1 MKSMTGFGNSLIN
14 RENIEI
20 EFEVKSINARFLDL
34 RIYLPRELSFYETEI
49 RKHIIG
55 ILSRGTI
62 EVRVNFKD
70 HREPKLVLD
79 KTKLLKYNDM
89 AIEAAKLL
97 ASEEIVSIEFLLKEQ
112 GVIEIADR
120 LAEDETLANVLN
132 EALEQALHRINE
144 SLLVEGRQIKQMLI
158 DSMQKIQKALNA
170 ISEMCEPFKKELYET
185 MHRHIEEL
193 MGTYTKENLEQRL
206 IQELAI
212 YIDKYDIGEELSRL
226 NAHINTF
233 NSTLQGEGDIGKT
246 LNFIIQE
253 MQREANTL
261 GSKFSTAQS
270 FPWILAIKEE
280 IEKCREMIQNV
291 A

>member
-1 MKSMTGFGNSLIN
+1 MTGFGNSLIN
-14 RENIEI
+14 RDNIEI

-233 NSTLQGEGDIGKT
+233 NSTLQLEGDIGKT

>member
-1 MKSMTGFGNSLIN
+1 MKSMTGFGSSLIN
-14 RENIEI
+14 RDNIEI
-20 EFEVKSINARFLDL
+20 ELEIKSINARFLDL
-34 RIYLPRELSFYETEI
+34 RIFLPRELSFYETEI
-49 RKHIIG
+49 RQHIIG
-55 ILSRGTI
+55 VLSRGTI
-62 EVRVNFKD
+62 EVRINFND
-70 HREPKLVLD
+70 YREPKLVLN
-79 KTKLLKYNDM
+79 KTKLLKYNDLAM
-89 AIEAAKLL
+89 EAAKLL
-97 ASEEIVSIEFLLKEQ
+97 ASEEVVSIEFLLKEQ

-120 LAEDETLANVLN
+120 LAEDEMLANVLN

-144 SLLVEGRQIKQMLI
+144 SMLVEGRQIKQMLI

-170 ISEMCEPFKKELYET
+170 ISEMCEPFKKELFET

-193 MGTYTKENLEQRL
+193 MGTYPKENLEQRL

-226 NAHINTF
+226 YAHINTF

>member
-1 MKSMTGFGNSLIN
+1 MKSMTGFGSSLIN
-14 RENIEI
+14 RDNIEI
-20 EFEVKSINARFLDL
+20 ELEIKSINARFLDL
-34 RIYLPRELSFYETEI
+34 RIFLPRELSFYETEI
-49 RKHIIG
+49 RQHIIG
-55 ILSRGTI
+55 VLSRGTI
-62 EVRVNFKD
+62 EVRINFND
-70 HREPKLVLD
+70 YREPKLVLN
-79 KTKLLKYNDM
+79 KTKLLKYNDLAM
-89 AIEAAKLL
+89 EAAKLL
-97 ASEEIVSIEFLLKEQ
+97 ASEEVVSIEFLLKEQ
-112 GVIEIADR
+112 GVIESADR
-120 LAEDETLANVLN
+120 LAEDEMLANVLN

-144 SLLVEGRQIKQMLI
+144 SMLVEGRQIKQMLI

-233 NSTLQGEGDIGKT
+233 NSTLQLEGDIGKT

>member
-144 SLLVEGRQIKQMLI
+144 SMLVEGRQIKQMLI

>member
-120 LAEDETLANVLN
+120 LAEDEMLANVLN

-144 SLLVEGRQIKQMLI
+144 SMLVEGRQIKQMLI

-170 ISEMCEPFKKELYET
+170 ISEMCEPFKKELFET

-193 MGTYTKENLEQRL
+193 MGTYPKENLEQRL

-226 NAHINTF
+226 YAHINTF

>member
-1 MKSMTGFGNSLIN
+1 MKSMTGFGSSLIN
-14 RENIEI
+14 RDNIEI
-20 EFEVKSINARFLDL
+20 ELEIKSINARFLDL
-34 RIYLPRELSFYETEI
+34 RIFLPRELSFYETEI

-233 NSTLQGEGDIGKT
+233 NSTLQVEGDIGKT

>member
-1 MKSMTGFGNSLIN
+1 MKSMTGFGSSLIN
-14 RENIEI
+14 RDNIEI
-20 EFEVKSINARFLDL
+20 ELEIKSINARFLDL
-34 RIYLPRELSFYETEI
+34 RIFLPRELSFYETEI
-49 RKHIIG
+49 RQHIIG
-55 ILSRGTI
+55 VLSRGTI
-62 EVRVNFKD
+62 EVRINFND
-70 HREPKLVLD
+70 YREPKLVLN
-79 KTKLLKYNDM
+79 KTKLLKYNDLAM
-89 AIEAAKLL
+89 EAAKLL
-97 ASEEIVSIEFLLKEQ
+97 ASEEVVSIEFLLKEQ
-112 GVIEIADR
+112 GVIESADR
-120 LAEDETLANVLN
+120 LAEDEMLANVLN

-170 ISEMCEPFKKELYET
+170 ISEMCEPFKKELFET

-193 MGTYTKENLEQRL
+193 MGTYPKENLEQRL

-226 NAHINTF
+226 YAHINTF

>member
-1 MKSMTGFGNSLIN
+1 MKSMTGFGSSLIN
-14 RENIEI
+14 RDNIEI
-20 EFEVKSINARFLDL
+20 ELEIKSINARFLDL
-34 RIYLPRELSFYETEI
+34 RIFLPRELSFYETEI
-49 RKHIIG
+49 RQHIIG
-55 ILSRGTI
+55 VLSRGTI
-62 EVRVNFKD
+62 EVRINFND
-70 HREPKLVLD
+70 YREPKLVLN
-79 KTKLLKYNDM
+79 KTKLLKYNDLAM
-89 AIEAAKLL
+89 EAAKLL
-97 ASEEIVSIEFLLKEQ
+97 ASEEVVSIEFLLKEQ

-170 ISEMCEPFKKELYET
+170 ISEMCEPFKKELFET

-193 MGTYTKENLEQRL
+193 MGTYPKENLEQRL

-226 NAHINTF
+226 YAHINTF

>member
-1 MKSMTGFGNSLIN
+1 MTGFGSSLIN
-14 RENIEI
+14 RDNIEI
-20 EFEVKSINARFLDL
+20 ELEIKSINARFLDL
-34 RIYLPRELSFYETEI
+34 RIFLPRELSFYETEI
-49 RKHIIG
+49 RQHIIG
-55 ILSRGTI
+55 VLSRGTI
-62 EVRVNFKD
+62 EVRINFND
-70 HREPKLVLD
+70 YREPKLVLN
-79 KTKLLKYNDM
+79 KTKLLKYNDLAM
-89 AIEAAKLL
+89 EAAKLL
-97 ASEEIVSIEFLLKEQ
+97 ASEEVVSIEFLLKEQ
-112 GVIEIADR
+112 GVIESADR
-120 LAEDETLANVLN
+120 LAEDEMLANVLN

-144 SLLVEGRQIKQMLI
+144 SMLVEGRQIKQMLI

-170 ISEMCEPFKKELYET
+170 ISEMCEPFKKELFET

-193 MGTYTKENLEQRL
+193 MGTYPKENLEQRL

-233 NSTLQGEGDIGKT
+233 NSTLQVEGDIGKT

>member
-1 MKSMTGFGNSLIN
+1 MTGFGNSLIN

-193 MGTYTKENLEQRL
+193 MGTYPKENLEQRL

-233 NSTLQGEGDIGKT
+233 NSTLQVEGDIGKT

>member
-233 NSTLQGEGDIGKT
+233 NSTLQVEGDIGKT

-270 FPWILAIKEE
+270 FPLILAIKEE

>member
-1 MKSMTGFGNSLIN
+1 MKSMTGFGSSLIN
-14 RENIEI
+14 RDNIEI
-20 EFEVKSINARFLDL
+20 ELEIKSINARFLDL
-34 RIYLPRELSFYETEI
+34 RIFLPRELSFYETEI
-49 RKHIIG
+49 RQHIIG
-55 ILSRGTI
+55 VLSRGTI
-62 EVRVNFKD
+62 EVRINFND
-70 HREPKLVLD
+70 YREPKLVLN
-79 KTKLLKYNDM
+79 KTKLLKYNDLAM
-89 AIEAAKLL
+89 EAAKLL
-97 ASEEIVSIEFLLKEQ
+97 ASEEVVSIEFLLKEQ
-112 GVIEIADR
+112 GVIESADR
-120 LAEDETLANVLN
+120 LAEDEMLANVLN

-144 SLLVEGRQIKQMLI
+144 SMLVEGSQIKQMLI

-170 ISEMCEPFKKELYET
+170 ISEMCEPFKKELFET

-193 MGTYTKENLEQRL
+193 MGTYPKENLEQRL

-226 NAHINTF
+226 YAHINTF

>member
-1 MKSMTGFGNSLIN
+1 MKSMTGFGSSLIN
-14 RENIEI
+14 RDNIEI
-20 EFEVKSINARFLDL
+20 ELEIKSINARFLDL
-34 RIYLPRELSFYETEI
+34 RIFLPRELSFYETEI
-49 RKHIIG
+49 RQHIIG
-55 ILSRGTI
+55 VLSRGTI
-62 EVRVNFKD
+62 EVRINFND
-70 HREPKLVLD
+70 YREPKLVLN
-79 KTKLLKYNDM
+79 KTKLLKYNDLAM
-89 AIEAAKLL
+89 EAAKLL
-97 ASEEIVSIEFLLKEQ
+97 ASEEVVSIEFLLKEQ
-112 GVIEIADR
+112 GVIESADR
-120 LAEDETLANVLN
+120 LAEDEMLANVLN

-144 SLLVEGRQIKQMLI
+144 SMLVEGRQIKQMLI

-233 NSTLQGEGDIGKT
+233 NSTLQVEGDIGKT